1 MSVKK
6 ARQPAIVSVTRR
18 IAASPEKV
26 YDAWLDPKVIA
37 RFLFKPMP
45 GDDIVS
51 LKTSPKVG
59 GKFSFVV
66 LREGKELNHTGKYLG
81 LSRPEQ
87 LAFTW
92 GVAPANADR
101 RRVTLDI
108 SPRGKGAEVTLTH
121 QLDPAWADY
130 AKQTELGWKKI
141 LGALAKELE

>member
-1 MSVKK
+1 
-6 ARQPAIVSVTRR
+6 VSVTRR

-26 YDAWLDPKVIA
+26 YDAWLDPEVIA

-45 GDDIVS
+45 GDKIVS
-51 LKTSPKVG
+51 LKTNPKVG

-66 LREGKELNHTGKYLG
+66 LREGKSSTTPEIP
-81 LSRPEQ
+81 RPVPSGT
-87 LAFTW
+87 ARFTW
-92 GVAPANADR
+92 GVAPANTDR
-101 RRVTLDI
+101 SRVTLDI

-141 LGALAKELE
+141 LGAMAKELG